1 MEKNTNQYNFSIVVP
16 CFNESLAVSKTAKE
30 IFSTLT
36 TWQENEDVQLGFE
49 LIFVNDGSTDDSES
63 IIEKITQK
71 HSNINMLNLRRNYGQ
86 TAAMQ
91 AGFDHSKGDI
101 VIPMDGD
108 MQNDP
113 KDIPKLIQK
122 INEGYDVVSGWRKDR
137 LDKKYTRIIPSK
149 IANHLISKISGLH
162 LHDYGCTLK
171 AYKKEILNDIKLY
184 GEMHRFIPIY
194 ASWEGAK
201 VTEIPVI
208 HHARTAGKTK
218 YGLSRI
224 PKVILDILVI
234 RFFDKSLDR
243 PIHLFVKFGLF
254 MFFLAFVL
262 SILALFLKI
271 FMNIS
276 FILTPLPL
284 LVVFFSMSG
293 LLCIFIGLLAEIQS
307 RIYFESIGRPP
318 YLIKQKRNTKKE

>member
-1 MEKNTNQYNFSIVVP
+1 MISIVIP
-16 CFNESLAVSKTAKE
+16 IYNEEANIAKLAESILKALSGIEYEVLF
-30 IFSTLT
+30 I
-36 TWQENEDVQLGFE
+36 
-49 LIFVNDGSTDDSES
+49 NDGSTDNSEKEIQAIS
-63 IIEKITQK
+63 K
-71 HSNINMLNLRRNYGQ
+71 SNAHIKLINLRRNYGQ

-91 AGFDHSKGDI
+91 AGFDHSKGNI

-108 MQNDP
+108 LQNDP
-113 KDIPKLIQK
+113 KDIPMLIEK
-122 INEGYDVVSGWRKDR
+122 IHEGYDVVSGWRKIR
-137 LDKKYTRIIPSK
+137 SDKKFTRIIPSK
-149 IANHLISKISGLH
+149 IANMLISKISGIH

-171 AYKKEILNDIKLY
+171 AYRKDILNDIKLY

-201 VTEIPVI
+201 VTEVAV
-208 HHARTAGKTK
+208 HHHPRTAGKTK

-224 PKVILDILVI
+224 PRVILDLLVI

-243 PIHLFVKFGLF
+243 PIHLFGQFGLL
-254 MFFLAFVL
+254 MFLIAFLLFL
-262 SILALFLKI
+262 LAIFLKI

-293 LLCIFIGLLAEIQS
+293 LLCIFIGLVAEIQS
-307 RIYFESIGRPP
+307 RIYFEARDRPL
-318 YLIKQKRNTKKE
+318 YLVRKNLTKINTDKDK

>member
-1 MEKNTNQYNFSIVVP
+1 MISVIIPIYNEEANIIKLSESIL
-16 CFNESLAVSKTAKE
+16 NALSD
-30 IFSTLT
+30 I
-36 TWQENEDVQLGFE
+36 DFE
-49 LIFVNDGSTDDSES
+49 VLFINDGSTDNSEKIIES
-63 IIEKITQK
+63 ISQK
-71 HSNINMLNLRRNYGQ
+71 HSNMKLINLRRNYGQ

-108 MQNDP
+108 LQNDP
-113 KDIPKLIQK
+113 KDIPMLIEK
-122 INEGYDVVSGWRKDR
+122 INEGYDVVSGWRKIR
-137 LDKKYTRIIPSK
+137 SDKKFTRIIPSK
-149 IANHLISKISGLH
+149 IANMIISKISGIH

-171 AYKKEILNDIKLY
+171 AYRKEILHDIKLY

-201 VTEIPVI
+201 VTEVAV
-208 HHARTAGKTK
+208 HHHPRTAGKTK

-224 PKVILDILVI
+224 PRVILDLLVI

-243 PIHLFVKFGLF
+243 PIHLFGQFGLL
-254 MFFLAFVL
+254 MFLVAFLL
-262 SILALFLKI
+262 SLLAIFLKI
-271 FMNIS
+271 FINIS

-293 LLCIFIGLLAEIQS
+293 LLCIFLGLVAEIQS
-307 RIYFESIGRPP
+307 RIYFEARDRPP
-318 YLIKQKRNTKKE
+318 YLIKQNLKKINKDK

>member
-1 MEKNTNQYNFSIVVP
+1 MISVVIP
-16 CFNESLAVSKTAKE
+16 IFNEE
-30 IFSTLT
+30 
-36 TWQENEDVQLGFE
+36 ENINKLSQSIKKALSNIDYEVL
-49 LIFVNDGSTDDSES
+49 FVNDGSTDNSENE
-63 IIEKITQK
+63 IERLSSTDPKIK
-71 HSNINMLNLRRNYGQ
+71 LINLRRNYGQ

-91 AGFDHSKGDI
+91 AGFDQSKGTI

-108 MQNDP
+108 LQNDP
-113 KDIPKLIQK
+113 KDIPKLIEK
-122 INEGYDVVSGWRKDR
+122 INEGYDVVSGWRKIR
-137 LDKKYTRIIPSK
+137 SDKKLTRILPSK
-149 IANHLISKISGLH
+149 IANMIISRISGIH

-171 AYKKEILNDIKLY
+171 AYRKEILEDIKLY

-201 VTEIPVI
+201 VTEIPVN
-208 HHARTAGKTK
+208 HHPRIAGKTK

-224 PKVILDILVI
+224 PRVILDLLVI

-243 PIHLFVKFGLF
+243 PIHLFGQFGLLMFLIAFLLFF
-254 MFFLAFVL
+254 M
-262 SILALFLKI
+262 ALFLKI

-293 LLCIFIGLLAEIQS
+293 LLCIFLGLVAEIQS
-307 RIYFESIGRPP
+307 RIYFESKNRPP
-318 YLIKQKRNTKKE
+318 YLIKKNANKYNDDKEN